1 MHICEQI
8 SYIRQVRSDSQTA
21 DMIKTV
27 QILSTIIILLTG
39 ITVVSAQESRQGP
52 KFISDIEYT
61 VGDKTE
67 KSDVIT
73 AVKTEKPSASPSAA
87 SAIES
92 ATSLQ
97 IKFAIL
103 LNTEVE
109 KATSISL
116 FRTIDQWLGTP
127 YRLGGTTKKGI
138 DCSAFVQIMYSSFF
152 GSAIPRT
159 CREQFGAVKRILMSE
174 LKEGDLIFFNTRG
187 GVSHV
192 GFYLQNN
199 KFVHASSSEGVTITD
214 LSDPYWSRRIIGA
227 GRVPQS

>member
-1 MHICEQI
+1 
-8 SYIRQVRSDSQTA
+8 
-21 DMIKTV
+21 MIKTV
-27 QILSTIIILLTG
+27 KILSTIIILLTG
-39 ITVVSAQESRQGP
+39 TTFVSAQENRQGP

-61 VGDKTE
+61 IGE
-67 KSDVIT
+67 KSERS
-73 AVKTEKPSASPSAA
+73 AVTDASIKNEKPKTKPSTI

-103 LNTEVE
+103 LDTEIENV
-109 KATSISL
+109 TNVSL

-152 GSAIPRT
+152 GFALPRT
-159 CREQFGAVKRILMSE
+159 CREQFGAVKRIVMSD
-174 LKEGDLIFFNTRG
+174 LQVGDLIFFNTRG

-199 KFVHASSSEGVTITD
+199 KFVHASSSLGVTVTD
-214 LSDPYWSRRIIGA
+214 LSDPYWSSRIVGA
-227 GRVPQS
+227 GRATTPATASSHP